1 MPSSSIE
8 LTSEQI
14 EQFQNDGAIYL
25 PNVFDTKWVESA
37 KVAIDKVMANPSP
50 YGESLR
56 PVENEGS
63 YFNDYCNWQRIP
75 ELRDYVYNSP
85 AAELVGKLM
94 KSDIW

>member
-63 YFNDYCNWQRIP
+63 YFNDTVIGNGFPNCGIMFIIHQLLN
-75 ELRDYVYNSP
+75 
-85 AAELVGKLM
+85 
-94 KSDIW
+94 